1 MTVSTLS
8 FHEACE
14 AIVANRK
21 APALNYA
28 VDYATHGLTVTDP
41 HEMKIQ
47 ALYILSNITHWR
59 GTLAKGVRQTLKTV
73 AKGA

>member
-1 MTVSTLS
+1 MTVSILS
-8 FHEACE
+8 FREACE

-47 ALYILSNITHWR
+47 ALYILNNITRWR
-59 GTLAKGVRQTLKTV
+59 GTTAKGVRQTLKTV